1 MYNYFTYL
9 WQGEVN
15 ISNISMFF
23 SALSITVLR
32 ALSERSAEHIG
43 QILLGAGEHGTGHD
57 FHVLGDDVL
66 AQIVSVEREATPM
79 SFHERT
85 DGQHNTRL
93 QLQRVQNDMQK
104 KNGAGPVRM
113 YSSLLSLSR

>member
-1 MYNYFTYL
+1 MSISRI
-9 WQGEVN
+9 GGKKKVN
-15 ISNISMFF
+15 ICFNAISV
-23 SALSITVLR
+23 AVLR
-32 ALSERSAEHIG
+32 ALFERGAGHTG
-43 QILLGAGEHGTGHD
+43 QILLGTGEHGTGHD

-66 AQIVSVEREATPM
+66 GEIVSVEREATPM

-104 KNGAGPVRM
+104 KDGAGPVRM
-113 YSSLLSLSR
+113 YTALLPLPR